1 MASWGKQ
8 IPSGFK
14 LVIQFFLSFVLA
26 SVFIFDA
33 AADTNTVI
41 DGNSDTDADIGIFTN
56 TNIVTIRLT
65 ENYMPLR
72 YDGMLHVIRY
82 ASSGML
88 LLVFGANSLYMY
100 RCSYG
105 DRSRDRYGRRHI
117 VVVGARRT
125 TMNTEDTGYRYRYVS
140 TDKETDTASD
150 VVVLGQLVSCGCWGL
165 TGCLWFPV
173 DARGAPTDWSYAGGT
188 TGGKDGEAQTKVGG
202 TNAAGA
208 RSRPLPEALE
218 A

>member
-1 MASWGKQ
+1 MASWGKH
-8 IPSGFK
+8 IVSGVK
-14 LVIQFFLSFVLA
+14 LVIQWFLSIVLA
-26 SVFIFDA
+26 SVFICDA
-33 AADTNTVI
+33 AVDTNTVT

-56 TNIVTIRLT
+56 TNIVTIRPT

-72 YDGMLHVIRY
+72 YAGMLHVIRY

-125 TMNTEDTGYRYRYVS
+125 TMNTAGTGYRYRYVS
-140 TDKETDTASD
+140 TDKETDTDSD

-165 TGCLWFPV
+165 TGFLCLPV
-173 DARGAPTDWSYAGGT
+173 DACGAPTG
-188 TGGKDGEAQTKVGG
+188 
-202 TNAAGA
+202 
-208 RSRPLPEALE
+208 
-218 A
+218 

>member
-1 MASWGKQ
+1 MVSWSKQ

-14 LVIQFFLSFVLA
+14 LVIQCFLSIVLA
-26 SVFIFDA
+26 PVFIFDA

-41 DGNSDTDADIGIFTN
+41 DGNSDTDADIGICTN
-56 TNIVTIRLT
+56 TNIVTIRPT

-72 YDGMLHVIRY
+72 YAGMLHVIRY

-88 LLVFGANSLYMY
+88 LLVFGVNSLYMY

-125 TMNTEDTGYRYRYVS
+125 TMNTAGTGYRYRYVS
-140 TDKETDTASD
+140 TDKETDTDSD

-165 TGCLWFPV
+165 TGCLWLPV
-173 DARGAPTDWSYAGGT
+173 VACGCLRCSNRLIAWRGP
-188 TGGKDGEAQTKVGG
+188 
-202 TNAAGA
+202 
-208 RSRPLPEALE
+208 RR
-218 A
+218 

>member
-1 MASWGKQ
+1 MASWGKH
-8 IPSGFK
+8 IVSGVK
-14 LVIQFFLSFVLA
+14 LVIQWFLSIVLA

-33 AADTNTVI
+33 AADTNTVT
-41 DGNSDTDADIGIFTN
+41 DGNSDTDGDTDMFTN
-56 TNIVTIRLT
+56 TNIVTNRPT

-125 TMNTEDTGYRYRYVS
+125 TMNTEDTGYRCRYVW
-140 TDKETDTASD
+140 TDKETDTDSD

-165 TGCLWFPV
+165 TGFLCLPV
-173 DARGAPTDWSYAGGT
+173 DACGAPTG
-188 TGGKDGEAQTKVGG
+188 
-202 TNAAGA
+202 
-208 RSRPLPEALE
+208 
-218 A
+218 

>member
-8 IPSGFK
+8 IASGFK
-14 LVIQFFLSFVLA
+14 LVIQCFLSIVLA

-33 AADTNTVI
+33 AAAANTDT
-41 DGNSDTDADIGIFTN
+41 DGNADTDADTGIFTN
-56 TNIVTIRLT
+56 TNIVTNRFT

-72 YDGMLHVIRY
+72 YAGMLHVIRY

-125 TMNTEDTGYRYRYVS
+125 TMNTAGTGYRYRYVS
-140 TDKETDTASD
+140 TDKETDTDSD

-165 TGCLWFPV
+165 TGCLWLPV
-173 DARGAPTDWSYAGGT
+173 DACGAPTG
-188 TGGKDGEAQTKVGG
+188 
-202 TNAAGA
+202 
-208 RSRPLPEALE
+208 
-218 A
+218 

>member
-8 IPSGFK
+8 IASGFK
-14 LVIQFFLSFVLA
+14 LVIQCFLSIVLA
-26 SVFIFDA
+26 SVFIVDA
-33 AADTNTVI
+33 AADTNTVT
-41 DGNSDTDADIGIFTN
+41 DGNSDTHADTGIFTN
-56 TNIVTIRLT
+56 TKIITNRLT

-72 YDGMLHVIRY
+72 DAGMLHVITY

-88 LLVFGANSLYMY
+88 LLVFGVNSLYMY

-125 TMNTEDTGYRYRYVS
+125 TMNTADTGYRYRYVS
-140 TDKETDTASD
+140 TDKETDTDSD

-165 TGCLWFPV
+165 TRCLWLPE
-173 DARGAPTDWSYAGGT
+173 DACGAPTG
-188 TGGKDGEAQTKVGG
+188 
-202 TNAAGA
+202 
-208 RSRPLPEALE
+208 
-218 A
+218 

>member
-8 IPSGFK
+8 IASGFK
-14 LVIQFFLSFVLA
+14 LVIQCFLSIVLA

-33 AADTNTVI
+33 AADANT
-41 DGNSDTDADIGIFTN
+41 DTDGDVDADADTGICTN
-56 TNIVTIRLT
+56 TNIATNRPA
-65 ENYMPLR
+65 EHYMILR

-125 TMNTEDTGYRYRYVS
+125 TMNTEDTGYRCRYVW

-165 TGCLWFPV
+165 TGFLCLPV
-173 DARGAPTDWSYAGGT
+173 DACGAPTG
-188 TGGKDGEAQTKVGG
+188 
-202 TNAAGA
+202 
-208 RSRPLPEALE
+208 
-218 A
+218 